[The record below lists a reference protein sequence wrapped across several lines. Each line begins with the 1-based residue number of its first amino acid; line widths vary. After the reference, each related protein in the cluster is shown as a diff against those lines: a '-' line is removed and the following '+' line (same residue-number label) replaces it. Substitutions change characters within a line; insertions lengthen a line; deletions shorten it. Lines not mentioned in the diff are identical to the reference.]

1 MNRPWQILNGFRW
14 VSSRV
19 FQNLTIM
26 HNRWILHEPY
36 LGKLITGGFCWDN
49 QIITNMSWKFP
60 KNQVCDTLCVN
71 EIFILQ
77 NTLALEY
84 WKKVISSQHWS
95 PQQLTKKYSQ
105 KTPNLEM
112 VSLST
117 TTELNMIIAWTLYRA
132 TPCG

>member
-1 MNRPWQILNGFRW
+1 MLYLNWPWQILNGFRW

-26 HNRWILHEPY
+26 HKRWILHKPY
-36 LGKLITGGFCWDN
+36 LGKLITGGFCWDIQN
-49 QIITNMSWKFP
+49 IINMSWKFP
-60 KNQVCDTLCVN
+60 KKPSMWYIMCYWDFHFANYPCPRIFEKSDIQPTL
-71 EIFILQ
+71 I
-77 NTLALEY
+77 
-84 WKKVISSQHWS
+84 S

-117 TTELNMIIAWTLYRA
+117 TTELNMIIA
-132 TPCG
+132 